1 MTYDHLI
8 DRLTAQFDAPRATV
22 EAITN
27 SRHKALIAESRW
39 RQSQQQVAVT
49 VAGQQTYALPTR
61 NVRLSDLKVDGS
73 VYEWAPEADVWRI
86 NSSDSGQWFSLF
98 DDENGVTMLQITP
111 APSEAGKS
119 ITALVSLY
127 PTDLSYGSGAS
138 LSVPDDFHQ
147 YLHAGAKA
155 DLYEE
160 VDQRPDLA
168 ALQEQKFEQGVT
180 RLRARRHSLVG
191 PRVTRARLA
200 GRDFELS

>member
-1 MTYDHLI
+1 LTYDALI

-22 EAITN
+22 ESILN
-27 SRHKALIAESRW
+27 SRHKQLVAESRW

-49 VAGQQTYALPTR
+49 VAGQKTYALPTR
-61 NVRLSDLKVDGS
+61 NVRLSDLKVDGT
-73 VYEWAPEADVWRI
+73 VYEWAPEADIWRI
-86 NSSDSGQWFSLF
+86 DSTDTGRWFSLF

-111 APSEAGKS
+111 APETSGKS

-127 PTDLSYGSGAS
+127 PSDLSYGSGAV

-160 VDQRPDLA
+160 VDQRPDYA
-168 ALQEQKFEQGVT
+168 AVQEQKFEQGVT

-191 PRVTRARLA
+191 PRVTRARIA